1 MSALA
6 CLAHVEGAI
15 QLAFITREVR
25 NAAAACCHC
34 LSDSLLRMLTSVL
47 PSHIYTP
54 AAPVRQA
61 PS

>member
-25 NAAAACCHC
+25 NDAAACCHC